1 MPFSSCRPPEQCYTL
16 QELDVTHG
24 QAISDYAVS
33 SPFQLLSSTGIEAL
47 KSEILTEEVQSQC
60 KFSCERTAW

>member
-1 MPFSSCRPPEQCYTL
+1 MPASSCRPPEQCYTL
-16 QELDVTHG
+16 QELDITYG
-24 QAISDYAVS
+24 QAISDYAIS

-47 KSEILTEEVQSQC
+47 KSEILAEEVQSQC